1 MSSIDK
7 RFKKKAKI
15 ERIDDDDNDL
25 GLSDD
30 CKQDSKHLSDQ
41 EKDCGDAVS
50 NDEVSEF
57 WNSLE
62 SHFAA

>member
-57 WNSLE
+57 
-62 SHFAA
+62 